1 MLKALEPI
9 PCVPLQGPQNTFGWW
24 VLTGE
29 FPREKRA
36 GGLCRTVAR
45 ITCQTAVPFRAS
57 TQWTARVLK
66 KSDVVQQS
74 ISLSLSSKTVQ
85 PTTLL
90 CPDSRQMVSQGRQ
103 LRISGS
109 SEGSAPQSTRRVRA
123 APASP
128 GRAHKTSSQN
138 HPPKKIIKVKHKNTY
153 PGHVKTN
160 AFRCPPCRPHPSPS
174 RSPKQCW
181 PWRVPC
187 GSSSWAERIG

>member
-9 PCVPLQGPQNTFGWW
+9 PCVPLQGPQTTFGWW

-74 ISLSLSSKTVQ
+74 ISLSLSLSLPRLFNRPHCFAQILDRWSPRAVSSGFPDPLKA
-85 PTTLL
+85 LL
-90 CPDSRQMVSQGRQ
+90 RNQREE
-103 LRISGS
+103 SGLHQHHL
-109 SEGSAPQSTRRVRA
+109 EELTKP
-123 APASP
+123 
-128 GRAHKTSSQN
+128 AHKTT
-138 HPPKKIIKVKHKNTY
+138 PPKK
-153 PGHVKTN
+153 
-160 AFRCPPCRPHPSPS
+160 
-174 RSPKQCW
+174 
-181 PWRVPC
+181 
-187 GSSSWAERIG
+187 